1 MRADTGFLVC
11 LTSLAAFLAGCA
23 DDDPF
28 IDPNAPLAELRADLP
43 NPLPANEQARVVFLL
58 DTSGSMQ
65 WRESCTC
72 EAPPCDECLPSCEMG
87 ERSRWLEVIEALTGS
102 FSRFGCE
109 ARPRTSYDDFT
120 YDRDYPIPSVALTP
134 DVKQRDDGILDNFAT
149 HVRFGVA
156 TFDSM
161 PSYGNGELV
170 PEQAFDWKKSRSEE
184 GMSSY
189 AGSAPGK
196 PSEARKR
203 ADGSV
208 VGRVSYPGSAGPF
221 IIDTGIRSERASEG
235 ALVLPALDETS
246 PERKQRVVHQLF
258 GVRPFGTSPVAAA
271 LDDLYFALRQH
282 PLEAPAKTFVVLITD
297 GLVDDDFRRFPAPGC
312 DCATF
317 EECGEDPSNMSCP
330 YPRSEDAARHLRCGF
345 EADACAG
352 PLEKLYV
359 VSTAAPV
366 LRLQQELDG
375 IAAAG
380 GSEAARFVTGTSGLY
395 SALDDIVSR
404 ILWDTSP

>member
-11 LTSLAAFLAGCA
+11 TISLAASLSGCA

-28 IDPNAPLAELRADLP
+28 TDPHAPLAELRAELP

-65 WRESCTC
+65 WRENCAC

-87 ERSRWLEVIEALTGS
+87 ERSRWLEVFEALTGS

-109 ARPRTSYDDFT
+109 ARQRASDEHFT
-120 YDRDYPIPSVALTP
+120 YDRDYPIPSLELSP
-134 DVKQRDDGILDNFAT
+134 DVKQRDDGILDSFAS
-149 HVRFGVA
+149 HIRFGVA

-161 PSYGNGELV
+161 PSYGSGELV
-170 PEQAFDWKKSRSEE
+170 PGQDFDWRKSRSPE

-189 AGSAPGK
+189 AGTAPGN
-196 PSEARKR
+196 PREPRKR

-208 VGRVSYPGSAGPF
+208 VGRVSYPGTAGPF

-235 ALVLPALDETS
+235 ALVLPKADETS
-246 PERKQRVVHQLF
+246 PQRKQRIVAQLS
-258 GVRPFGTSPVAAA
+258 GVRPYGTSPVAAA
-271 LDDLYFALRQH
+271 LDDLYFALRHH

-297 GLVDDDFRRFPAPGC
+297 GFVDDDFRRFPAPGC

-317 EECGEDPSNMSCP
+317 EECGEDPGKMSCP
-330 YPRSEDAARHLRCGF
+330 YPLAEDAARHLRCGF

-352 PLEKLYV
+352 PLQKLYV
-359 VSTAAPV
+359 VSTTAPEP
-366 LRLQQELDG
+366 RLQQELDG

-380 GSEAARFVTGTSGLY
+380 GSEAAHFVSGTSGLY
-395 SALDDIVSR
+395 SALDHIVSR